1 MFSSVLQSDISL
13 IAQALNPEKHRTWQW
28 WLTGKHMLEKD
39 NRDSQRLL
47 WRKRS
52 SECCQLI
59 LIQQKSW
66 ISKTFFFL
74 FSLFFSLLCASQFL
88 QSSIQLYT
96 TFIQINCIF
105 QGINT
110 CRLSFVPLL
119 SVEDQKDVVYILK
132 LFTVYNWGL

>member
-66 ISKTFFFL
+66 ISKTFFFPI
-74 FSLFFSLLCASQFL
+74 FPLFFTTLCFSV
-88 QSSIQLYT
+88 SPVIYT
-96 TFIQINCIF
+96 TLYNIYTNKLYLSGYKHLSLVFCTSTF
-105 QGINT
+105 
-110 CRLSFVPLL
+110 CRRPKGC
-119 SVEDQKDVVYILK
+119 SVHIKVIHSI
-132 LFTVYNWGL
+132 